1 MPINNFFQGN
11 QRDEQLMKIHQR
23 LEALERQIKKI
34 NTLEVY
40 MSRIIK
46 VEERLGLLHLR
57 EKVNKEESK
66 NKTQITYRDEKE
78 FIRDFENQVMD
89 KVKHMIQSEMASIHN
104 MLMEFDNRISK
115 LEDQIT
121 SLEKQSSEKI
131 RVIQDILQKKNI
143 QEEAAKVN
151 PQEGQPII
159 FQEIHVDKLFMD
171 KYEQTNNLGQLGIKE
186 LSGHLNIGATY
197 DKGVIP
203 HELVEE
209 WKKEMDSLHQMKED
223 QKKDTV

>member
-11 QRDEQLMKIHQR
+11 QRDVQLMKINQR
-23 LEALERQIKKI
+23 LEALESQIKKI

-66 NKTQITYRDEKE
+66 NKTQTTYRDKGE
-78 FIRDFENQVMD
+78 FIRDFENQIID
-89 KVKHMIQSEMASIHN
+89 KVKHMIQLEMASIHN
-104 MLMEFDNRISK
+104 MLMEFDHRISK

-143 QEEAAKVN
+143 QEEAAKIN

-197 DKGVIP
+197 DKGIIP
-203 HELVEE
+203 NELVEE

-223 QKKDTV
+223 Q